1 MPRSTAPE
9 GLRTAL
15 LARFER
21 QRVVRTPSLRS
32 YLAVPLTA
40 ASAAAVVLVAGAL
53 FRSPATA
60 AADWVQIHP
69 TTVAATAPVRVV
81 DVDDASLDA
90 LGSAGTLIA
99 AAPIEGP

>member
-1 MPRSTAPE
+1 MPRSAAPE
-9 GLRTAL
+9 GLKTAL
-15 LARFER
+15 LARFE
-21 QRVVRTPSLRS
+21 QQQVVRTPSLWS

-40 ASAAAVVLVAGAL
+40 TSAAAVVLVAGAL
-53 FRSPATA
+53 FRSPPTA
-60 AADWVQIHP
+60 AAEWVQIHP